1 MKKVVIFR
9 SNLLPIS
16 ETFVREQALALKQWQ
31 PILLG
36 LRKID
41 NGLPLAPL
49 KSVIAP
55 HLWDS
60 VFHRWL
66 TKYRLWFYKPIPQV
80 VETLKNIQPHLV
92 HVHFATDAVDIWS
105 SVKAAGLPML
115 VTLHGYDI
123 NIHKE
128 WWQAGY
134 GGWRRKHYPQQLLS
148 IATEPNVH
156 FIAVSEAIKQRAI
169 DYGIDAKKID
179 VSYIGVDT
187 TRFSPAGLPIVQ
199 RKKRILFVGRM
210 VEKKA
215 PLLLIQAFAQVI
227 QSIPDAE
234 LVMVGDGPLKQQA
247 EFLAKELGVAVHF
260 TGALSSDE
268 VLAHIHEAR
277 LFCLPSITAENGD
290 AEGLPISIVEALSCG
305 LPVVTSASGA
315 IKEVVLHHQNGF
327 CFKENDLDALHSAL
341 YSLLSNDELTLE
353 LSRYAIELSKNFSNA
368 ITTNLLEEIIYNVS
382 HTTLSNH

>member
-1 MKKVVIFR
+1 MKKVVVFR

-36 LRKID
+36 LRKLD
-41 NGLPLAPL
+41 KGLPLEPL
-49 KSVIAP
+49 TCVLVP
-55 HLWDS
+55 HLWDNLIQ
-60 VFHRWL
+60 RWL
-66 TKYRLWFYKPIPQV
+66 TKYCLWFYKPIPQLV
-80 VETLKNIQPHLV
+80 SVLKDIKPDLV
-92 HVHFATDAVDIWS
+92 HVHFGTDAVDIWPS
-105 SVKAAGLPML
+105 IKAAGLPML
-115 VTLHGYDI
+115 ITLHGYDI

-128 WWQAGY
+128 WWQAGH
-134 GGWRRKHYPQQLLS
+134 GGWRCKYYPQQLLS
-148 IATEPNVH
+148 IAAEPNVR

-169 DYGIDAKKID
+169 AYGIDAKKID
-179 VSYIGVDT
+179 VSYIGVDIK
-187 TRFSPAGLPIVQ
+187 RFSPAGLPIVQ

-247 EFLAKELGVAVHF
+247 EFLAKELGVTVHF

-290 AEGLPISIVEALSCG
+290 AEGFGMVILEAQACG
-305 LPVVTSASGA
+305 VPVITSAMGGA
-315 IKEVVLHHQNGF
+315 QEGIKTGETGYFFACGSLDELVNQLHQVLT
-327 CFKENDLDALHSAL
+327 LDDDRLSRMSEEARRFVQTNFNVSAL
-341 YSLLSNDELTLE
+341 VAHLE
-353 LSRYAIELSKNFSNA
+353 QHYQQLISYPS
-368 ITTNLLEEIIYNVS
+368 
-382 HTTLSNH
+382 

>member
-1 MKKVVIFR
+1 MKKVVVFR

-16 ETFVREQALALKQWQ
+16 ETFVREQALALKHWQ

-36 LRKID
+36 LRKLD
-41 NGLPLAPL
+41 KGLPLEPL
-49 KSVIAP
+49 TCVLVP
-55 HLWDS
+55 HLWDNLIQ
-60 VFHRWL
+60 RWL
-66 TKYRLWFYKPIPQV
+66 TKYRLCFYKPIPQLV
-80 VETLKNIQPHLV
+80 SVLKDIKPDLV
-92 HVHFATDAVDIWS
+92 HVHFGTDAVDIWPS
-105 SVKAAGLPML
+105 IKAVGLPML
-115 VTLHGYDI
+115 ITLHGYDI

-128 WWQAGY
+128 WWRAGH
-134 GGWRRKHYPQQLLS
+134 GGWRRKYYPQQLLS
-148 IATEPNVH
+148 IAAEPNVR

-169 DYGIDAKKID
+169 AYGIDAKKID

-187 TRFSPAGLPIVQ
+187 KRFSPAGLPIVQ

-247 EFLAKELGVAVHF
+247 EFLAKELGVTVHF

-290 AEGLPISIVEALSCG
+290 AEGLPISIVEAQACG
-305 LPVVTSASGA
+305 VPVVTTLHSGNPEGIQHSSTGFAVPEMDISALANA
-315 IKEVVLHHQNGF
+315 IKQLLLDEKLLATMSQLATVFSRELLPSYHQSIYLEV
-327 CFKENDLDALHSAL
+327 L
-341 YSLLSNDELTLE
+341 YGKIFDQ
-353 LSRYAIELSKNFSNA
+353 
-368 ITTNLLEEIIYNVS
+368 
-382 HTTLSNH
+382 